1 MATKSDVFSL
11 AGKYQTAEEIDS
23 GSWFKLDSGLEV
35 RVARGGSP
43 EFFKVAARAA
53 KKFGKRGKDI
63 PPEKNYE
70 SLVWTLSRA
79 NFKEFRTPGGGNEV
93 EIVIDGASEVIKD
106 SEHGRERLLSIYPD
120 LRDEVITLAGMTAE
134 EFQAEIDDA
143 GKG

>member
-1 MATKSDVFSL
+1 MATKSVFSL
-11 AGKYQTAEEIDS
+11 AGKYQTADEIDS
-23 GSWFKLDSGLEV
+23 GNWFTLDSGLEV

-70 SLVWTLSRA
+70 SLVWTMARA
-79 NFKEFRTPGGGNEV
+79 NFKEFRTPDGAHELEV
-93 EIVIDGASEVIKD
+93 VIDGAAELVKD
-106 SEHGRERLLSIYPD
+106 SDIGRERLLSIYPD

-143 GKG
+143 GKV